1 MLAISMETQVIQ
13 VDRWMPDSKTI
24 AEAAA
29 VVDAGGLVAFPTETV
44 YGIACRVDSQSL
56 QRLNQVKKREPDKP
70 YTLHIGSKEDLST
83 YVPRMQLRVQ
93 KLVERGWP
101 GPLTVIFELSDAD
114 AAYQSKRLGKEM
126 FENLYHENSI
136 GIRCPDNAAA
146 SMLLREVNCPVVAPS
161 ANIGGQRPA
170 VDAEGVLAQLAGQV
184 DAVLDGGPCR
194 YKKSSTVV
202 RAGERGF
209 EVLREGMLSRAD
221 LERLSRVQFLFVCT
235 GNTCR
240 SPMAEGIFGKYLAE
254 KVGCKVD
261 QLEESGYKV
270 LSAGVIE
277 TSGYAATREAVAACK
292 ARGVDIRSHRSSGLT
307 SKLIGE
313 SDLIFAMCHSHREH
327 VIALDRRA
335 AGKCVLMAGG
345 SDVPD
350 PIGQPQQV
358 YNECADLIERSVKE
372 RISEFWI

>member
-1 MLAISMETQVIQ
+1 METQVIQ
-13 VDRWMPDSKTI
+13 VDRWTPDSKTI

-29 VVDAGGLVAFPTETV
+29 LVDAGGLVAFPTETV
-44 YGIACRVDSQSL
+44 YGIACRVGSQSL
-56 QRLNQVKKREPDKP
+56 ERLNQVKKREPDKP
-70 YTLHIGSKEDLST
+70 YTLHIAGKEDLSM
-83 YVPRMQLRVQ
+83 YVPSMQLRVQ

-101 GPLTVIFELSDAD
+101 GPLTIIFELSEPE
-114 AAYQSKRLGKEM
+114 AAAQRKQLGKEM
-126 FENLYHENSI
+126 FENLYHDNSI

-161 ANIGGQRPA
+161 ANVAGQPPA

-184 DAVLDGGPCR
+184 EAVLDGGPCR

-202 RAGERGF
+202 RAGQRGF
-209 EVLREGMLSRAD
+209 EVLREGMLSRED

-240 SPMAEGIFGKYLAE
+240 SPMAEGIFRKYLAE

-277 TSGYAATREAVAACK
+277 TSGFAATSEAVAACK
-292 ARGVDIRSHRSSGLT
+292 ARSVDIRSHHSSGLT

-313 SDLIFAMCHSHREH
+313 SDFIFAMCRSHREH
-327 VIALDRRA
+327 VIALDSRA
-335 AGKCVLMAGG
+335 AGRCMLMAGG
-345 SDVPD
+345 IDVSD
-350 PIGQPQQV
+350 PIGQSQQV